1 MTLIVTVER
10 RYLKYNSEYYLE
22 GVEDYSFFNRYL
34 TVFDTVYVLA
44 RCSEVERIK
53 PSYCKFNA
61 GPNVFILP
69 IETKGTGALSILN
82 IFFTLSK
89 KHIQDSHI
97 ILRTP
102 GTLAYLVYF
111 ASTFFRYQFSL
122 EIVTDPEQEANSIT
136 PYKIINSFYSK
147 FFHWVF
153 IRQLKNCKAASFVT
167 THQLQDKYLT
177 DKQRPL
183 KKFSFSYSSLDLPL
197 NHFITE
203 AELTHKLS
211 NFSTNDNITI
221 TFIGDLNRPF
231 KGLDVLLKAMT
242 LLDTKY
248 KLQIIGDGKLMKHY
262 QSLTHQLLV
271 QDRVFFIGYIKDTD
285 LKFRLLKSSHLLVLP
300 SRREGLPRVLIEA
313 MASGLPC
320 IATRVSGVLELIEDK
335 FVVSVDDYKAISC
348 KINLLMQNPEAYKE
362 ASFRNLYFSYKYEK
376 TSMQLLRDDYYQY
389 CLSK

>member
-1 MTLIVTVER
+1 
-10 RYLKYNSEYYLE
+10 
-22 GVEDYSFFNRYL
+22 
-34 TVFDTVYVLA
+34 
-44 RCSEVERIK
+44 
-53 PSYCKFNA
+53 
-61 GPNVFILP
+61 
-69 IETKGTGALSILN
+69 
-82 IFFTLSK
+82 
-89 KHIQDSHI
+89 
-97 ILRTP
+97 
-102 GTLAYLVYF
+102 
-111 ASTFFRYQFSL
+111 
-122 EIVTDPEQEANSIT
+122 
-136 PYKIINSFYSK
+136 
-147 FFHWVF
+147 
-153 IRQLKNCKAASFVT
+153 
-167 THQLQDKYLT
+167 
-177 DKQRPL
+177 
-183 KKFSFSYSSLDLPL
+183 
-197 NHFITE
+197 
-203 AELTHKLS
+203 
-211 NFSTNDNITI
+211 
-221 TFIGDLNRPF
+221 
-231 KGLDVLLKAMT
+231 MT